1 MGYGD
6 SSWQLREYTVSRH
19 PTERAKRDK
28 EDASTRGTM
37 ERRSPENRSSVDISG
52 PIRTA
57 QVGGKWYVVGR
68 DVLIPARDEEE
79 AKILVIEFTNPV
91 TEA

>member
-1 MGYGD
+1 MKG
-6 SSWQLREYTVSRH
+6 H
-19 PTERAKRDK
+19 
-28 EDASTRGTM
+28 
-37 ERRSPENRSSVDISG
+37 SPENRSSVNISG

-57 QVGGKWYVVGR
+57 QVGGKWYVVGG

-79 AKILVIEFTNPV
+79 ARTLVIELTSQV